1 MSERLNVEV
10 AAVDSAEECV
20 LDADVAITIT
30 SSREP
35 VLKGEWL
42 KDGAHVNAAGGN
54 HWMRREIDPAA
65 VARCDLIVVDDLEQ
79 ARIECGDLI
88 WAAERAAFRWAMAH
102 ELKDVVSG
110 RMSGR
115 PDDGSVTLFESQ
127 GVGLEDVAAALHV
140 YGKAR
145 ERGIGQELPF

>member
-1 MSERLNVEV
+1 MSERLGLDV

-20 LDADVAITIT
+20 RGADVAITIT

-35 VLKGEWL
+35 VMKGEWL

-54 HWMRREIDPAA
+54 HWMRREVDPATVERSA
-65 VARCDLIVVDDLEQ
+65 LIVVDDVDQ
-79 ARIECGDLI
+79 AKIECGDLM
-88 WAAERAAFRWAMAH
+88 WAAERGTFRWTMAH

-115 PDDGSVTLFESQ
+115 PDDDSVTLFESQ
-127 GVGLEDVAAALHV
+127 GVALEDVAAALHV
-140 YGKAR
+140 YGKAK
-145 ERGIGQELPF
+145 EQGIGQELPF